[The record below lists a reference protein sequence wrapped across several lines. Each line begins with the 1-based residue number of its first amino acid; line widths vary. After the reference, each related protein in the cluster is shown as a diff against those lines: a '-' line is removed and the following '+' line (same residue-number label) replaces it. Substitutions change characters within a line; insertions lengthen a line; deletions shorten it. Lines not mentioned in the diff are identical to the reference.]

1 MAIFCH
7 TGLQFDL
14 IPTHWCDSLHCRK
27 EIGENA
33 ARNRK
38 KVFFYF
44 RDNRTENNGCIK
56 FCLLSKNTSSH
67 CLTGNQNS
75 NHQSIGKYLKIS
87 FPKSICISLP
97 ATLTIYQKW
106 VYSKAAPIADQN
118 GSDTAFGGRKG
129 KSAMSPLL
137 IIKLIQDHAVW
148 TKEQLIFNNT

>member
-1 MAIFCH
+1 MVIFCH

-14 IPTHWCDSLHCRK
+14 IPTHWCDSLHCPK

-87 FPKSICISLP
+87 FLKSICISLP
-97 ATLTIYQKW
+97 ATLIQWYYPR
-106 VYSKAAPIADQN
+106 VV
-118 GSDTAFGGRKG
+118 
-129 KSAMSPLL
+129 SPLFRQIFTEKREFWL
-137 IIKLIQDHAVW
+137 FLGLKW
-148 TKEQLIFNNT
+148 THFSRYPVHPLKNCKHF